1 VDGDDVWPYEP
12 RDPTTYNIYQP
23 FQARGSRWR
32 PDYRERLADYRYEY
46 AYAVVVGFNLPRGV
60 HWSSRRHQY
69 VAREPADTRRGGG
82 IFLHVQRSRHTA
94 GCVAGPLRD
103 VRWLVRWLDPRLH
116 PRIVMGPR
124 RWLVHRF

>member
-1 VDGDDVWPYEP
+1 
-12 RDPTTYNIYQP
+12 
-23 FQARGSRWR
+23 
-32 PDYRERLADYRYEY
+32 
-46 AYAVVVGFNLPRGV
+46 VVGFNLPRGV

-124 RWLVHRF
+124 RGLVHRF